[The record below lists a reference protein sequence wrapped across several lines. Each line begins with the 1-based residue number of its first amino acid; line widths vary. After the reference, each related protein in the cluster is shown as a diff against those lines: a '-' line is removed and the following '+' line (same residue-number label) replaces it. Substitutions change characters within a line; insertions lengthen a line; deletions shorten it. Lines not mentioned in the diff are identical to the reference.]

1 MDSYAPKKTPIK
13 SDTNINKKRSYKV
26 DCADC
31 HVFLELYD
39 SETIQAV
46 FTIESVDR
54 AIDLGGRWVDFG
66 LYDHNGVFFDC
77 KGVCIF

>member
-1 MDSYAPKKTPIK
+1 MDNMTPNKTPIK
-13 SDTNINKKRSYKV
+13 SDTKDKLKRSYKV

-39 SETIQAV
+39 GETVQAV

-54 AIDLGGRWVDFG
+54 AIDLGGRWVEFG
-66 LYDHNGVFFDC
+66 LYDNDGVFFDC